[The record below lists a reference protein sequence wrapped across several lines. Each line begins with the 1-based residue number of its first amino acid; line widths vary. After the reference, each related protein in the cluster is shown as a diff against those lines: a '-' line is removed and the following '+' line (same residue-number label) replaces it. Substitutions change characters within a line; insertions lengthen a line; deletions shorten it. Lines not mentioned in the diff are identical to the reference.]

1 LEPEFAET
9 DIPTTPIEKEEKGSF
24 FRLLID
30 LLETILLSIFLFLGI
45 NAVTARVQ
53 VDGFSMYPTL
63 DDRSYVLVNKTSY
76 RTELPEYGDI
86 IVFHYPLDPEQDF
99 IKRVI
104 GLPGD
109 SIEVRDGKVFLNG
122 KVLDEPYIAAPP
134 RYVGLWVVP
143 KNRIFVLGDNRND
156 SSDSHSWGAVPVE
169 NLIGKAVAVYW
180 PPSDWKM
187 IEHIQFKGFSDKDYQ

>member
-1 LEPEFAET
+1 MEPELAEI
-9 DIPTTPIEKEEKGSF
+9 DIPTTPIEKEDGGC
-24 FRLLID
+24 FRLFID
-30 LLETILLSIFLFLGI
+30 FLETILLSIFLFLGI

-63 DDRSYVLVNKTSY
+63 NNRSYVLVNKLSY
-76 RTELPEYGDI
+76 RSELPEHGDI

-109 SIEVRDGKVFLNG
+109 TIEVRDGQVFLNG
-122 KVLDEPYIAAPP
+122 NLLDEPYIAAPP
-134 RYVGLWVVP
+134 KYIGMWVVP
-143 KNRIFVLGDNRND
+143 KNRVFVLGDNRND

-169 NLIGKAVAVYW
+169 NLIGKAVSVYW

-187 IEHIQFKGFSDKDYQ
+187 IEHIQFGNFSDKDAQ